1 MITMSDIADEV
12 GVSRSAVSL
21 VLNNRP
27 DSRIPEATRQ
37 RIIETALEMGYRTN
51 ALARSV
57 ASGKTRMIGYLVSE
71 PNYEPS
77 WKIIVGALAEAEAL
91 GFTLKVL
98 SVTPETF
105 VERVRQ
111 CIELRLGGIV
121 AGLLGG
127 HSLLFEEANRAQI
140 PVAVVD
146 PGIAQPFGIN
156 VMADDAIGLKAAIEH
171 LLSLGHRR
179 IGFIS
184 SGFPQLF
191 GGADDIG
198 TTREKLFERIMAE
211 QDLSVPDG
219 YIARETMNVF
229 GEFADGAANRQS
241 VIAALQVLAGHP
253 QGRPTAIICWRDETA
268 MVAIEAAVAMGLR
281 VPEDISVVGF
291 SDLSTARFFRP
302 ALSTVQSPWDELG
315 RLAVRQLSQRIA
327 ADFQAQPTTYL
338 VPSHF
343 VARQS
348 SGPAPH

>member
-1 MITMSDIADEV
+1 MITMSDIAEEA

-37 RIIETALEMGYRTN
+37 RIIATALEMGYRTN
-51 ALARSV
+51 QLARAV

-111 CIELRLGGIV
+111 CIELRLSGIV

-127 HSLLFEEANRAQI
+127 HPLLFEEANRAQI

-156 VMADDAIGLKAAIEH
+156 VIADDAIGLKAAIEH
-171 LLSLGHRR
+171 LMSLGHRR

-198 TTREKLFERIMAE
+198 IAREKLFERIMGE
-211 QDLSVPDG
+211 HGLSVPQG
-219 YIARETMNVF
+219 YIARETMDVF
-229 GEFADGAANRQS
+229 GANADGAANRQS
-241 VIAALQVLAGHP
+241 VIAALQVLAEHSA
-253 QGRPTAIICWRDETA
+253 GRPTAIICWRDETA
-268 MVAIEAAVAMGLR
+268 MVAIEAAVAAGLQ
-281 VPEDISVVGF
+281 VPEDVSIVGF

-315 RLAVRQLSQRIA
+315 RLAVRQLAQRIA
-327 ADFQAQPTTYL
+327 ADFRVQPTTYL

-348 SGPAPH
+348 TGPAPH